1 MGTEGFSKVGVG
13 GKQTVEQWQ
22 QKKKKKK
29 KIDKKIVLRSQM
41 SKMIKKKSCREGQKV

>member
-29 KIDKKIVLRSQM
+29 KNTEKMFKSQR
-41 SKMIKKKSCREGQKV
+41 CQR